1 MAAKEYQLVE
11 RVVRSVKTYLESAAA
26 GEKIAEV
33 AARYT
38 GTEALTMPTWTVTVG
53 EPKKVGLAHLPHLF
67 IVAER
72 GKEEGD
78 GLSFGGAFAVTYQVE
93 FAILA
98 VSPVEEDVNWLKFRY
113 LVALSELL
121 AEMNQE
127 ADYQW
132 MEWGVGG
139 PTEFHYL
146 LTYTTQSNQLVG
158 DARLITSIQMH
169 E

>member
-1 MAAKEYQLVE
+1 MAARDYQLVE
-11 RVVRSVKTYLESAAA
+11 RVMRGLQAYMTSTAADDKVA
-26 GEKIAEV
+26 AV

-38 GTEALTMPTWTVTVG
+38 GNEALTMPVWTVTVG
-53 EPKKVGLAHLPHLF
+53 EPRLQGVAHLPHLF
-67 IVAER
+67 ITADR
-72 GKEEGD
+72 AKEEGD
-78 GLSFGGAFAVTYQVE
+78 GLSFGGAFAVTYQIQ

-98 VSPVEEDVNWLKFRY
+98 TAPVEEDVNWLKFRY

-121 AEMNQE
+121 AEMNQD

-139 PTEFHYL
+139 PTEFYYL
-146 LTYTTQSNQLVG
+146 LTYTNSSNQLVG
-158 DARLITSIQMH
+158 DARLVTSIQMH

>member
-11 RVVRSVKTYLESAAA
+11 RVIRSVKAYLESAAA
-26 GEKIAEV
+26 GEKIAAV

-38 GTEALTMPTWTVTVG
+38 GAEALTMPTWTVTVG
-53 EPKKVGLAHLPHLF
+53 EPRLSGGAHVPHLF
-67 IVAER
+67 VTAER
-72 GKEEGD
+72 AKEEGD
-78 GLSFGGAFAVTYQVE
+78 GLSFGGTFAVTYQIQ
-93 FAILA
+93 FAVLA
-98 VSPVEEDVNWLKFRY
+98 TAPEEEDVNWLKFRY

-139 PTEFHYL
+139 PTEFFYL
-146 LTYTTQSNQLVG
+146 LTYTNQSSQLVG